1 MLTGGHQFLLLWTSI
16 FTIFRER
23 ERESICPF
31 SMPNEDTII
40 KCEINCESLSHF
52 LQGKGGGR
60 PFLNIV
66 NIHVHQCQ
74 NWRTLVTWPLKKWS
88 REKPERNQSLPTN
101 FIHVVRVLVCENTD
115 WKHAT
120 QWSGD
125 SRYLDMTGLL
135 HEGIFHVGGLIKPV
149 IFDSLPWAYMMCKCA
164 QILIGDRH
172 WPTEFGIDHLW
183 S

>member
-1 MLTGGHQFLLLWTSI
+1 MNIDIHNIQRKSLISPSLHGTHLFAHSHLRI
-16 FTIFRER
+16 
-23 ERESICPF
+23 
-31 SMPNEDTII
+31 NEDTII

-125 SRYLDMTGLL
+125 SRYLDMQIVDMAGTCCLFLVEYSGMLNVSFARMWAAL
-135 HEGIFHVGGLIKPV
+135 CRGGWPV
-149 IFDSLPWAYMMCKCA
+149 AGP
-164 QILIGDRH
+164 
-172 WPTEFGIDHLW
+172 
-183 S
+183 